1 MGTHSDAGADHA
13 DIDEMAAQ
21 EAEQLY
27 QRHLLRRAQA
37 GDYEAFERLYAL
49 LEPGIGRFVRRLVGH
64 GPESEDIVQDT
75 FLALYTH
82 LDNVVPAARL
92 RPYVYRIARNHCYDR
107 LRLWGRYEEVSIDA
121 SEGDGETGSGKRGAT
136 FHAPLHL
143 QDEFTTAPD
152 EAAHWLLLSMEVRS
166 AIDRLPHQQ
175 RQTLILY
182 CEEELTYAEIAEVM
196 EVSIGTVKSRLFHAK
211 KTLRG
216 LVRPEVLLAIQQDDQ
231 EYGGSPTPMGDSA
244 SENTYSENSRT
255 ETQPAAEQPPTET
268 LSTSE
273 GWDNHGRTDHA
284 KTHPVRSGTSRSAQV
299 A

>member
-1 MGTHSDAGADHA
+1 MGSQTDTDTAR
-13 DIDEMAAQ
+13 
-21 EAEQLY
+21 EAEQHY
-27 QRHLLRRAQA
+27 QRYLLRRAQA
-37 GDYEAFERLYAL
+37 GDYDAFEQLYAL
-49 LEPGIGRFVRRLVGH
+49 LEPEIGRYVRRLIGH
-64 GPESEDIVQDT
+64 GTDSEDVIQDT

-82 LDNVVPAARL
+82 LDNIVPASRL

-121 SEGDGETGSGKRGAT
+121 SDGGGDHEANRRGGGS

-143 QDEFTTAPD
+143 QDEFSTAPD
-152 EAAHWLLLSMEVRS
+152 EAAHWLLLSMEVRG
-166 AIDRLPHQQ
+166 AIDRLPHHQ

-216 LVRPEVLLAIQQDDQ
+216 LVRPEVLLAIQQDEAGYDD
-231 EYGGSPTPMGDSA
+231 GSPTPQHDSA
-244 SENTYSENSRT
+244 
-255 ETQPAAEQPPTET
+255 PDVKQPPTDAQ
-268 LSTSE
+268 SQPE
-273 GWDNHGRTDHA
+273 GRQDNGRTGHTKA
-284 KTHPVRSGTSRSAQV
+284 HPISTGAARPAQV